1 MADSLLESYY
11 QHFGEQASYIAR
23 APGRVNLIGE
33 HTDYNDG
40 WVLPAAIDYDVRA
53 AIKVRPDQTVRLYSL
68 DFDQDDSFNL
78 DAPIEMADESK
89 SWSNYVR
96 GVASILKQE
105 GYQLRGMDAV
115 ISGNVPRGAG
125 LSSSAAIELA
135 TITAFRTLNDLDISP
150 VKAALY
156 CQRAENEFVG
166 MRCGVMDQFISS
178 LGQANQ
184 ALLIDCRSLEYQLV
198 PLPAGAGIVVVN
210 SGVRRA
216 LVDSAY
222 NERRA
227 QCEEGARILGVK
239 ALRDVSVEMLN
250 SRIAELS
257 EVVARRCRHIVT
269 ENQRVLD
276 SVDALKKGD
285 LVTFGKLMNA
295 SHQSMRDWYEISV
308 PQLDALAD
316 IQQHVEGCY
325 GARLTG
331 AGFGGCTVALVEQSA
346 VPKLVETVK
355 SEYPQRT
362 GLTPEIHICHAT
374 TGANVL
380 RPSQEK

>member
-276 SVDALKKGD
+276 RVDALKKGD

>member
-1 MADSLLESYY
+1 MADSLLNAYLEHY
-11 QHFGEQASYIAR
+11 GEQASFIAR

-53 AIKVRPDQTVRLYSL
+53 AIKARPDQTVRLYSL
-68 DFDQDDSFNL
+68 DFDQDDSFDL
-78 DAPIEMADESK
+78 EAPIELADESK

-105 GYQLRGMDAV
+105 GYRLRGMDAV

-135 TITAFRTLNDLDISP
+135 TITAFRILNGLDISP

-198 PLPAGAGIVVVN
+198 PLPAGASIVVVN
-210 SGVRRA
+210 SGVPRA

-222 NERRA
+222 NERRS
-227 QCEEGARILGVK
+227 QCEEGSRILGVK
-239 ALRDVSVEMLN
+239 ALRDVSVEMLE
-250 SRIAELS
+250 SRISELS
-257 EVVARRCRHIVT
+257 EVVGRRCRHIVT

-276 SVDALKKGD
+276 SVNALKKGD
-285 LVTFGKLMNA
+285 LAAFGKLMNA
-295 SHQSMRDWYEISV
+295 SHRSMRDWYEISI

-316 IQQHVEGCY
+316 IQQHVKGCY

-355 SEYPQRT
+355 IEYPQRT

-374 TGANVL
+374 TGANIL